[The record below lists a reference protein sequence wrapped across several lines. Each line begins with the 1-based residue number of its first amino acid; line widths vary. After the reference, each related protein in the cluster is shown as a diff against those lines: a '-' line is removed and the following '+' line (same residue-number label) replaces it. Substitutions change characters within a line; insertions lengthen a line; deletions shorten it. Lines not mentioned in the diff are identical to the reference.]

1 MATTTTTTARRV
13 VIIGGGYAGVR
24 LARDLDTDA
33 DVTLIDLKEAFFHR
47 VASLRASSD
56 DTWTYAPFIPYDG
69 LLARGR
75 VLRDKAVGI
84 RTAERQVLLASG
96 GVVPYDVVVLATGAD
111 YQEPARFT
119 GGTVAE
125 AASAFHGHQRRA
137 AGARSMLVIG
147 GGPSGVELSAEL
159 RRANPD
165 ATVTLAHSGSHL
177 LSRLGT
183 GRMGRRARAWL
194 EAHDVRVLLNTLVSS
209 AGGTGSRLRDQAGS
223 PLGADVV
230 FWTTGTTPNTLW
242 LRLAGHGDWLDATGH
257 VRVDTHLR
265 VLGQRDV
272 FAIGDVNDVSEA
284 KLSPSALAQGEAAAH
299 NIRSRLRGVRHSSG
313 ARAYRPA
320 PVRVFSVPFGPE
332 GGTTL
337 LPVLGRDALVLG
349 NRATARVKSRTLML
363 PAVQGL
369 LGHSTG

>member
-1 MATTTTTTARRV
+1 MATTTNARRV

-24 LARDLDTDA
+24 LARDLDRYA

-47 VASLRASSD
+47 IAALRASSD
-56 DTWTYAPFIPYDG
+56 DEWTYAPFIPYDS
-69 LLARGR
+69 LLTHGR
-75 VLRDKAVGI
+75 VVHDKAIGI

-96 GVVPYDVVVLATGAD
+96 AVAPYDVLVLATGAD

-119 GGTVAE
+119 GRTIAE
-125 AASAFHGHQRRA
+125 AATSFHSHQRRA
-137 AGARSMLVIG
+137 AEARSMLVIG

-159 RRANPD
+159 RRANPG
-165 ATVTLAHSGSHL
+165 ATVTLAHSGSRL
-177 LSRLGT
+177 LSRLGA

-194 EAHDVRVLLNTLVSS
+194 EEHDVRVLVNTFVSS
-209 AGGTGSRLRDQAGS
+209 AGGVGSRLRDQAGS

-242 LRLAGHGDWLDATGH
+242 LRLAGLGGWLDESGH
-257 VRVDTHLR
+257 VRVDGHLR

-272 FAIGDVNDVSEA
+272 FAIGDVNDVAEA
-284 KLSPSALAQGEAAAH
+284 KLSPTALAQGQAAAH
-299 NIRSRLRGVRHSSG
+299 NIRAQLDGVRHST
-313 ARAYRPA
+313 RPRPYQPA
-320 PVRVFSVPFGPE
+320 PVRAFSVPFGPD

-349 NRATARVKSRTLML
+349 NRATARVKSRSLML
-363 PAVQGL
+363 PTVKEL
-369 LGHSTG
+369 LGRPAG